1 MTAPDREVFRCP
13 LAALPDGTA
22 KGFDW
27 DGGGFGR
34 NAFVVRQGG
43 AVHAYLNQCPH
54 TGGRLDWKPDA
65 FLTKDR
71 SLIMCGTHG
80 ANFRIDDGFC
90 TAGPCMG
97 MWLRPLGAA
106 IDGDEVV
113 VRAGSPR
120 SA

>member
-1 MTAPDREVFRCP
+1 MSGVRVVFRC
-13 LAALPDGTA
+13 LLTDLTDGAA
-22 KGFDW
+22 KGFEW
-27 DGGGFGR
+27 EGGGYGQNGFL
-34 NAFVVRQGG
+34 VRQG
-43 AVHAYLNQCPH
+43 AQVHAYLNQCPH

-71 SLIMCGTHG
+71 GLIMCSTHG

-97 MWLRPLGAA
+97 LSLRRLAA
-106 IDGDEVV
+106 RVEDGDAVV
-113 VRAGSPR
+113 

>member
-1 MTAPDREVFRCP
+1 MSAPTREVFRCA
-13 LAALPDGTA
+13 LGALPEGAA
-22 KGFDW
+22 KGFEW

-34 NAFVVRQGG
+34 NGFVVRRGG

-71 SLIMCGTHG
+71 SLIMCSTHG

-97 MWLRPLGAA
+97 MSLRPLAA
-106 IDGDEVV
+106 ALDGDDVV
-113 VRAGSPR
+113 VRAPTPPG
-120 SA
+120 